1 MHVAHA
7 VAVIAPSCVEEYH
20 RFVRRVFAFANIFV
34 CNCCEFSVSDV
45 RLNIE
50 SVFQQFDSQLSAAL
64 AKAAL
69 ETIPG
74 MTTKG
79 ALRLYGTF
87 RRNAI
92 TALSTWEPVPADMLR
107 DTGRSEEKPDGGE
120 IDLPESESR
129 RG

>member
-1 MHVAHA
+1 MR
-7 VAVIAPSCVEEYH
+7 I
-20 RFVRRVFAFANIFV
+20 
-34 CNCCEFSVSDV
+34 
-45 RLNIE
+45 NIE

-79 ALRLYGTF
+79 ALRLYSTF

-92 TALSTWEPVPADMLR
+92 TTLSTWEPVPAAMLSE
-107 DTGRSEEKPDGGE
+107 TGQSEEAPAEADSHR
-120 IDLPESESR
+120 PEPKSHSE
-129 RG
+129 

>member
-1 MHVAHA
+1 M
-7 VAVIAPSCVEEYH
+7 
-20 RFVRRVFAFANIFV
+20 
-34 CNCCEFSVSDV
+34 

-79 ALRLYGTF
+79 ALRLYSTF

-92 TALSTWEPVPADMLR
+92 TALSSWETVPPEMLR
-107 DTGRSEEKPDGGE
+107 DTGRVEEKPADGE
-120 IDLPESESR
+120 TELDESKPNSR
-129 RG
+129 

>member
-1 MHVAHA
+1 
-7 VAVIAPSCVEEYH
+7 
-20 RFVRRVFAFANIFV
+20 
-34 CNCCEFSVSDV
+34 V

-74 MTTKG
+74 MTTKS
-79 ALRLYGTF
+79 ALRLYSTF

-92 TALSTWEPVPADMLR
+92 TALSTWETVPSEMLR
-107 DTGRSEEKPDGGE
+107 DTGRVEDKPASGDL
-120 IDLPESESR
+120 DLPEPKSR
-129 RG
+129 SR

>member
-1 MHVAHA
+1 MR
-7 VAVIAPSCVEEYH
+7 I
-20 RFVRRVFAFANIFV
+20 
-34 CNCCEFSVSDV
+34 
-45 RLNIE
+45 NIE

-79 ALRLYGTF
+79 ALRLYSTF

-92 TALSTWEPVPADMLR
+92 TALSPWEPVPSDMLR
-107 DTGRSEEKPDGGE
+107 ETGRGDEAPAQADSDQHEPKPQRE
-120 IDLPESESR
+120 
-129 RG
+129 

>member
-1 MHVAHA
+1 MR
-7 VAVIAPSCVEEYH
+7 I
-20 RFVRRVFAFANIFV
+20 
-34 CNCCEFSVSDV
+34 
-45 RLNIE
+45 NIE

-79 ALRLYGTF
+79 ALRLYSTF

-92 TALSTWEPVPADMLR
+92 TALSPWEPVPADMLR
-107 DTGRSEEKPDGGE
+107 ETGRGEETSAESDG
-120 IDLPESESR
+120 DQPKPESHRE
-129 RG
+129 

>member
-1 MHVAHA
+1 MQPLRDSSA
-7 VAVIAPSCVEEYH
+7 
-20 RFVRRVFAFANIFV
+20 
-34 CNCCEFSVSDV
+34 V

-79 ALRLYGTF
+79 ALRLYSTF

-92 TALSTWEPVPADMLR
+92 TALSPWEPVPSDMLR
-107 DTGRSEEKPDGGE
+107 ETGHGEETSADADSGQ
-120 IDLPESESR
+120 PETK
-129 RG
+129 

>member
-1 MHVAHA
+1 MR
-7 VAVIAPSCVEEYH
+7 I
-20 RFVRRVFAFANIFV
+20 
-34 CNCCEFSVSDV
+34 
-45 RLNIE
+45 NIE

-69 ETIPG
+69 ETVPG

-79 ALRLYGTF
+79 ALRLYSTF

-92 TALSTWEPVPADMLR
+92 TALSAWEPVPADML
-107 DTGRSEEKPDGGE
+107 SETAKNEEQPG
-120 IDLPESESR
+120 SEPKAR

>member
-1 MHVAHA
+1 M
-7 VAVIAPSCVEEYH
+7 
-20 RFVRRVFAFANIFV
+20 
-34 CNCCEFSVSDV
+34 SDV

-79 ALRLYGTF
+79 ALRLYSNF

-92 TALSTWEPVPADMLR
+92 TALSTWEPVSADMLR

>member
-1 MHVAHA
+1 MTSSA
-7 VAVIAPSCVEEYH
+7 
-20 RFVRRVFAFANIFV
+20 
-34 CNCCEFSVSDV
+34 V

-79 ALRLYGTF
+79 ALRLYSTF

-92 TALSTWEPVPADMLR
+92 TALSTWEPVPADML
-107 DTGRSEEKPDGGE
+107 SETWRPDETQADAGS
-120 IDLPESESR
+120 DPPDPKSR
-129 RG
+129 RD

>member
-1 MHVAHA
+1 MQPSRASTA
-7 VAVIAPSCVEEYH
+7 VRI
-20 RFVRRVFAFANIFV
+20 
-34 CNCCEFSVSDV
+34 
-45 RLNIE
+45 NIE

-79 ALRLYGTF
+79 ALRLYSTF

-92 TALSTWEPVPADMLR
+92 TALSPWEPVPADMLR
-107 DTGRSEEKPDGGE
+107 ETGRSEEAPAQADSDQHEPKPHNE
-120 IDLPESESR
+120 
-129 RG
+129 